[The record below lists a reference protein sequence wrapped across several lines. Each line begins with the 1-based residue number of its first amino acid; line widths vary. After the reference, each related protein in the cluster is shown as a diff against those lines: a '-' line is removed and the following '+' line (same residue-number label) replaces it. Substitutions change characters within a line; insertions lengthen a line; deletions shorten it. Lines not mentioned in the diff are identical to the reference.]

1 MTTGLVWH
9 ERYMWHDTR
18 HAAAAFPS
26 GGWIE
31 PDTHAE
37 NPLTKRRLK
46 NLMDASG
53 LTPQLRVVE
62 PRMATVEEVC
72 RFHERGYVDRIKAL
86 SDDNGG
92 DAGGLTPFGP
102 GSYEIALLAAGGVL
116 AACDAVLDGA
126 VRNVYALVRPPGH
139 HALAG
144 EGMGFCI
151 FGNAAI
157 AAHHL
162 RSARGL
168 ARVAIVDWD
177 VHHGNGTQSAF
188 YDDPSVLTISLHQ
201 DGCFPLFSG
210 AVEDNGE
217 GAGAGANINIPLP
230 RGGGRGAYVA
240 ALERVVVPALER
252 FGPDF
257 IIVANGLDAGAMD
270 PLARMQMHSGGY
282 RELTELIM
290 GAADRG
296 EKTIVFSGLRT
307 MVAAI
312 VRHLKA
318 HGLGVLPITAEVPT
332 KKRFGLIQD
341 FSHDP
346 AYAAIVA
353 SLNCLNR
360 GFTITAANHVVIVDL
375 EYSPEATEQA
385 EDRVHRPGQAK
396 PCYIHYLLSRDTIDQ
411 LMHEILTQKA
421 QAIRHAIDGKARFE
435 DVAEILKRVTGD
447 VQLEIAKRIHL
458 LPPVVPAL
466 DLHAIP
472 EPLPPNVLPFAAA
485 AVLDDAPRIEAVAP
499 RILPSR
505 VKGTQLSLFGS
516 ML

>member
-62 PRMATVEEVC
+62 PRMATVDEVC
-72 RFHERGYVDRIKAL
+72 RFHERGYVERIKAL

-116 AACDAVLDGA
+116 AACDAVLDGD

-177 VHHGNGTQSAF
+177 VHHGNGTQHIVA
-188 YDDPSVLTISLHQ
+188 DDPSILFVSLHQ
-201 DGCFPLFSG
+201 WPFYPGTGGPYEQGETLVNMPLQAGSG
-210 AVEDNGE
+210 DVEYAEAWETVERVVTRFDPDLLLISAGFDAHVDDPLADMRVTTGGFAELARRATHLAPRVAAVLE
-217 GAGAGANINIPLP
+217 GGYNLRTLP
-230 RGGGRGAYVA
+230 DLVEA
-240 ALERVVVPALER
+240 ALE
-252 FGPDF
+252 
-257 IIVANGLDAGAMD
+257 
-270 PLARMQMHSGGY
+270 
-282 RELTELIM
+282 
-290 GAADRG
+290 
-296 EKTIVFSGLRT
+296 
-307 MVAAI
+307 
-312 VRHLKA
+312 
-318 HGLGVLPITAEVPT
+318 GLG
-332 KKRFGLIQD
+332 
-341 FSHDP
+341 
-346 AYAAIVA
+346 
-353 SLNCLNR
+353 
-360 GFTITAANHVVIVDL
+360 
-375 EYSPEATEQA
+375 
-385 EDRVHRPGQAK
+385 
-396 PCYIHYLLSRDTIDQ
+396 
-411 LMHEILTQKA
+411 
-421 QAIRHAIDGKARFE
+421 
-435 DVAEILKRVTGD
+435 
-447 VQLEIAKRIHL
+447 
-458 LPPVVPAL
+458 
-466 DLHAIP
+466 
-472 EPLPPNVLPFAAA
+472 
-485 AVLDDAPRIEAVAP
+485 
-499 RILPSR
+499 
-505 VKGTQLSLFGS
+505 
-516 ML
+516 